1 MSYLT
6 TVFPPAR
13 GIVNRIPITR
23 DQAMLL
29 LAAITELF
37 LGVDIYFAHSI
48 SGTITTTEWIP
59 ILFGPIAAVIL
70 LLAGL
75 LALRNRP
82 WATVLANIVFLGSII
97 LGLMGAYFHL
107 VRANLIGGGTPIT
120 ETVSVLIWA
129 PPFLGPL
136 FFALNGI
143 LGISAAWIEDPVD
156 SGRLRLLGNA
166 HVQMPYSKTRAYFFI
181 VSIGLLATTISSVL
195 DHARVKLEDPWVWIP
210 TVAGI
215 FAVVVSALLGFIS
228 RPSRND
234 LITYAMT
241 MVLMCLVGIVG
252 FVLHVNTNLIANGS
266 ILFERFV
273 RGSPF
278 LAPLVF
284 ANWGLIGLVALLSP
298 VEERGD

>member
-1 MSYLT
+1 MSYLAV
-6 TVFPPAR
+6 VFPPAR
-13 GIVNRIPITR
+13 TVVNRLPITR
-23 DQAMLL
+23 DQVMLL

-37 LGVDIYFAHSI
+37 LGIDIYFAHSI
-48 SGTITTTEWIP
+48 SGTIKPNEWIP
-59 ILFGPIAAVIL
+59 IVFGIAAGIAL

-75 LALRNRP
+75 LAFRNRP
-82 WATVLANIVFLGSII
+82 LATVLANLVFLGSIVV
-97 LGLMGAYFHL
+97 GLLGAYFHL
-107 VRANLIGGGTPIT
+107 VRADLIGGGVPVAD
-120 ETVSVLIWA
+120 TVSVLIWA

-136 FFALNGI
+136 FFALNGV
-143 LGISAAWIEDPVD
+143 LGISAAWIEDPVN

-195 DHARVKLEDPWVWIP
+195 DHARLNLENPWVWIP

-215 FAVVVSALLGFIS
+215 FAVVVTASLGFIAH
-228 RPSRND
+228 PSRND
-234 LITYAMT
+234 LIIYAVT
-241 MVLMCLVGIVG
+241 MVLMCLVGVVG

-284 ANWGLIGLVALLSP
+284 ANWGLIGLVALLNP
-298 VEERGD
+298 TEESGD

>member
-1 MSYLT
+1 MSYLAV
-6 TVFPPAR
+6 VFPPVR
-13 GIVNRIPITR
+13 TVVNRLPFTR
-23 DQAMLL
+23 DQVMLL

-37 LGVDIYFAHSI
+37 LGIDIYFAHSI
-48 SGTITTTEWIP
+48 SGTIKTNEWIP
-59 ILFGPIAAVIL
+59 IVFGIAAGIAL

-75 LALRNRP
+75 IAFRNRSL
-82 WATVLANIVFLGSII
+82 ATVLANLVFLGSII
-97 LGLMGAYFHL
+97 VGLLGAYFHL
-107 VRANLIGGGTPIT
+107 VRADLIGGGIPVS

-136 FFALNGI
+136 FFALNGV
-143 LGISAAWIEDPVD
+143 LGISAAWIEDPVN

-195 DHARVKLEDPWVWIP
+195 DHARVNLENPWVWIP
-210 TVAGI
+210 TAAGI
-215 FAVVVSALLGFIS
+215 FAVVVSASLGFIS

-234 LITYAMT
+234 LIIYAVT
-241 MVLMCLVGIVG
+241 MMLMCLVGIVG

-284 ANWGLIGLVALLSP
+284 ANWGLIGLVALLNP
-298 VEERGD
+298 AEESGD